1 MTGIT
6 VTECDKN
13 MKKTYKAVIFDLDGT
28 LINSIP
34 DIADSM
40 NRILEK
46 FGYPEYTY
54 EQYRL
59 FLGRGIRRLVEI
71 CIPPEQA
78 NESNIDLIYNLM
90 VEEYSDNCTEKTVVY
105 DGIDNLLNRLSA
117 KGVKL
122 AVLSN
127 KADSITQKICRILF
141 RSHRFEQILGATE
154 QFPRKPDPGSALY
167 LAEQIAV
174 RPEDIFYLGDTGID
188 METAQAAGFFPAGAA
203 WGFRGSAE
211 LANANACF
219 IASKPD
225 DCMQFFP

>member
-1 MTGIT
+1 M
-6 VTECDKN
+6 KN
-13 MKKTYKAVIFDLDGT
+13 TFGAVIFDLDGT

-40 NRILEK
+40 NRILK
-46 FGYPEYTY
+46 RFGYPEHTY

-78 NESNIDLIYNLM
+78 TADNIDLIYNLM
-90 VEEYSDNCTEKTVVY
+90 VDEYSDNCTVKTLVY
-105 DGIDNLLNRLSA
+105 DGIDDLLTALSA

-127 KADSITQKICRILF
+127 KADSITQKICNILF
-141 RSHRFEQILGATE
+141 RRHRFELILGATE
-154 QFPRKPDPGSALY
+154 RFPRKPDPHSALY

-174 RPEDIFYLGDTGID
+174 RPENVFYLGDTGID
-188 METAQAAGFFPAGAA
+188 METALAAGFFPAGAA
-203 WGFRGSAE
+203 WGFRGSDE
-211 LANANACF
+211 LANARARF
-219 IASKPD
+219 IADKPD
-225 DCMQFFP
+225 DCLQFFP